1 MIIRNILYGYGL
13 YLHLWEDSTMN
24 FINFENYNIQKI
36 KKYFMKRIIRLI
48 TYTEDSLFILIW
60 IIIGSSFIFV
70 DRYWVTLHSSNFH
83 KTQVFFVIKMEN
95 FKFISPFAWV
105 TIFTA
110 SRTFTLGSY
119 PGRKYLPFR
128 SRVTLSIIIIIVH
141 STYLLKWIIN

>member
-70 DRYWVTLHSSNFH
+70 DRY
-83 KTQVFFVIKMEN
+83 
-95 FKFISPFAWV
+95 
-105 TIFTA
+105 
-110 SRTFTLGSY
+110 
-119 PGRKYLPFR
+119 
-128 SRVTLSIIIIIVH
+128 
-141 STYLLKWIIN
+141 